1 MAWLYHTTHLHIH
14 ILLRNITYSPY
25 IRTHYKTHAI
35 SLSTFPSPSSQYTI
49 HSHIPR
55 HTGAIRDITH
65 VASSR
70 RLWSHDTFFLRS
82 TRLRDCADGD
92 IYTRILAY
100 SHLYGPRRADLTNV
114 CYVYDGFIYIHLTLR
129 LNRVRFADVEFA
141 TAISVTNYMR

>member
-92 IYTRILAY
+92 IYTRILAFIW
-100 SHLYGPRRADLTNV
+100 SAPRRPIKCVL
-114 CYVYDGFIYIHLTLR
+114 YVYVFIYIHLTLR